1 MRDSDESIRRR
12 QFRTMLIFLAP
23 LLLGFSLVSIIDGD
37 IVESIVWAVVVL
49 VAMGWL
55 LVQQASTRPSRSRP

>member
-1 MRDSDESIRRR
+1 
-12 QFRTMLIFLAP
+12 MLIFLAP
-23 LLLGFSLVSIIDGD
+23 LLLGFGLVGIIDGD